1 MKQWTGQPQSD
12 WEKMGT
18 PRASGDAQAAN
29 CPACGARIKAGASPR
44 NKRVQCPKCREIVV
58 LETPAAKVSPAV
70 TSAPGSNDTVA
81 QQQSRIEALEARVA
95 MLEKAVADATR
106 AGAEKSETSILRWL
120 PSQPAPEFSPE
131 QADALRHNLS
141 IMPAHRITIQFPS
154 GNAPARER
162 AEWFKGVFER
172 ARWSVR
178 GPEIAAAVSTNAQRE
193 LSLATCLPVSAEVAA
208 TYLALRAAGFQPISE
223 FDPQLN
229 EAEERLI
236 VA

>member
-1 MKQWTGQPQSD
+1 
-12 WEKMGT
+12 MGI

-29 CPACGARIKAGASPR
+29 CPACGAQIKAGASPR

-58 LETPAAKVSPAV
+58 LETPSAKAPPAPV
-70 TSAPGSNDTVA
+70 ANDTVA
-81 QQQSRIEALEARVA
+81 QQQNRIDALEARVA

-106 AGAEKSETSILRWL
+106 AAAEKSETPILRWV
-120 PSQPAPEFSPE
+120 PSQPASEFSPE

-208 TYLALRAAGFQPISE
+208 TYLALRAAGFQPVSE